1 MSARRATL
9 LEVLLRS
16 LLGLGAFILLWR
28 FPEPLLI
35 EIPSS
40 DVSTGFAEGP
50 SLASLILQVVVG
62 TVAGAVFA
70 LAARPIWGSWSY
82 RWELTAA
89 LAVIP
94 VLILTRQ
101 VLVFS
106 GTVPFTGD
114 GLLGS
119 ASSFVI
125 SNFSLRVAAIL
136 LGVALA
142 QGVVER
148 EEPIGEDDG

>member
-1 MSARRATL
+1 MPDRRPTL

-35 EIPSS
+35 GIPSS

-50 SLASLILQVVVG
+50 SLASLLLQVVVG
-62 TVAGAVFA
+62 AVAGAVFA

-82 RWELTAA
+82 RWELPAA

-94 VLILTRQ
+94 AVIVTLQ

-106 GTVPFTGD
+106 GTVSFTGE
-114 GLLGS
+114 GLLGRTT
-119 ASSFVI
+119 SFVI

-142 QGVVER
+142 QGVVSS
-148 EEPIGEDDG
+148 DDS